1 MPDIQN
7 NIMIN
12 KDEIDIFEY
21 FKLIKDNCW
30 FIVFFTV
37 IFIIIGVSYAKLATP
52 IYQADVVIKIDKDKN
67 RMTTLGEN
75 IAGLFSFSYSTQSEI
90 EYLKSRNL
98 LDKTVKKFN
107 LTTII
112 TPKNMPIIGA
122 GLARLSGDPQF
133 VDVLK
138 LELLNNDDHEYVLT
152 IIDAKSGQYKLTDI
166 SSQKSLFG
174 SIGKL
179 AIGNGVAI
187 LVSSIKA
194 KDGDEFNIKKVD
206 QYTAAVDLQ
215 KRLSI
220 TEVGKEASGIGG
232 TGIIKVTLTGVSKDK
247 IQRILNDISSNY
259 ILMNKKRYAIEAERS
274 LEFLKYEI
282 PIVKQKLELSENNL
296 EKYREQH
303 GSIDFDKETKLTLDA
318 LADVDSQLNELVYK
332 ESALATKYTKKHP
345 IYIALISKRNVLI
358 AQKERLSKK
367 IDKLPVTQRKILRLT
382 RIVKSN
388 TQIYTQLKQKEQE
401 LSVVEQT
408 AIGNATVLDS
418 AHSLDNSIKPRKAI
432 AVVMITFVGL
442 ILSIAIVLVKYMLVR
457 GVTSIDEIHTLGLE
471 NYANIPFSKKQ
482 YNLNKNGKNTL
493 LVIDAYKDLTVESLR
508 TLRANLYFLQ
518 KKMATNL
525 VVLCSADVGVGK
537 SFIAANLSVLI
548 AQSNKKVLVI
558 DADMRE
564 GMLKDKFGLSQSLG
578 LSDYLKNKI
587 SIDDIIQKTDVNN
600 LDVICNGNVVNNPS
614 ELLMASRL
622 ELLLKEVSVV
632 YDTILIDTP
641 ASLAVSD
648 SLIIGSYSPLRLL
661 IGYFSKTSE
670 KEIMTVKNSFSKNN
684 MEMAGF
690 VMNGIDKKAS
700 AKCDYSHY
708 IK

>member
-1 MPDIQN
+1 MLDIQN

-21 FKLIKDNCW
+21 FKLIKDNYW
-30 FIVFFTV
+30 FIAFFTV
-37 IFIIIGVSYAKLATP
+37 VFIIIGVSYAKLATP

-75 IAGLFSFSYSTQSEI
+75 IADLFSFSYSTQSEI
-90 EYLKSRNL
+90 EYLKSRKL
-98 LDKTVKKFN
+98 LDKTVKKLN

-112 TPKNMPIIGA
+112 TPKNIPIIGA
-122 GLARLSGDPQF
+122 GLARLSNDPQF
-133 VDVLK
+133 VDILK
-138 LELLNNDDHEYVLT
+138 LELLNNNDQEYVLT
-152 IIDAKSGQYKLTDI
+152 VIDAKSGQYKLTDM
-166 SSQKSLFG
+166 SSHKPLFG

-232 TGIIKVTLTGVSKDK
+232 TGIVKITLTGASKDK
-247 IQRILNDISSNY
+247 IQRILNNISSNY
-259 ILMNKKRYAIEAERS
+259 LLMNKKRDAMEAERS
-274 LEFLKYEI
+274 LEFLKHEI

-318 LADVDSQLNELVYK
+318 LADVDSKLNELVYK

-345 IYIALISKRNVLI
+345 IYIALISKRNALI
-358 AQKERLSKK
+358 AEKERLSKK
-367 IDKLPVTQRKILRLT
+367 IDKLPVTQREILRLT

-401 LSVVEQT
+401 LSVVEKT
-408 AIGNATVLDS
+408 EIGNATILDS

-442 ILSIAIVLVKYMLVR
+442 ILSIAIVLIKYMLVR
-457 GVTSIDEIHTLGLE
+457 GVTSIDEVHALGLE

-482 YNLNKNGKNTL
+482 YNLNKNGENSL
-493 LVIDAYKDLTVESLR
+493 LVIGAHKDLTVESLR

-578 LSDYLKNKI
+578 LSDYLKGNI
-587 SIDDIIQKTDVNN
+587 SSDDIIQKTEINN
-600 LDVICNGNVVNNPS
+600 LDIICNGNVVNNPS
-614 ELLMASRL
+614 ELLMTSRL

-690 VMNGIDKKAS
+690 VMNGIDEKAS